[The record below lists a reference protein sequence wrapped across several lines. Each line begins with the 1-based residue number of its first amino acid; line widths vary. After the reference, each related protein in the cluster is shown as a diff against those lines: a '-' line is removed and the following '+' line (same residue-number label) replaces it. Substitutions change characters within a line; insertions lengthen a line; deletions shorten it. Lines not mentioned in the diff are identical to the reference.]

1 MKNKDKILQTA
12 YKMIY
17 KNGYEQTSVDQII
30 AKAGVSKSNF
40 YYHFPSKEML
50 GLAVLE
56 KRIENYVKNVL
67 EPTLSN
73 QNLTPYNRLASF
85 YEKVIGLH
93 ESSNC
98 RYGCPFGNLAIELSA
113 KNNNFRQRLEEFF
126 EFWRLRIEQCLAEG
140 IKAGQFSDRFD
151 SQIFSE
157 LILSHLHG
165 AVLMS
170 KTYKKINALEKG
182 SKEII
187 NLLKAA

>member
-40 YYHFPSKEML
+40 YYHFPCKEVL

-73 QNLTPYNRLASF
+73 ENLTPYNRLSSF
-85 YEKVIGLH
+85 YDQVIGLH
-93 ESSNC
+93 ENSNC

-113 KNNNFRQRLEEFF
+113 KNNKFRLRLEEFF
-126 EFWRLRIEQCLAEG
+126 EYWRQRIEHCLAEG
-140 IKAGQFSDRFD
+140 IKAGEFSDRFD